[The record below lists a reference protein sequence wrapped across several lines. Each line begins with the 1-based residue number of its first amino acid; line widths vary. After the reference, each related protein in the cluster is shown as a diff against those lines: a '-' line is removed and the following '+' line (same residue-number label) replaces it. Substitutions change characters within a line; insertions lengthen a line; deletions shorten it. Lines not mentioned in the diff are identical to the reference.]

1 MKCHYYENSKAYNF
15 LQDFLNK
22 LKDKDI
28 GFVWTG
34 LSFNEDKG
42 KWLWLNDPKHL
53 GHR

>member
-1 MKCHYYENSKAYNF
+1 MKCHYYENSKAYTF

-34 LSFNEDKG
+34 LSFNEDEG